1 MYLTNWIQEW
11 AKVKVIGGCIV
22 LGVLILGIIIFGIL
36 CLIKK

>member
-1 MYLTNWIQEW
+1 MYLTDWVQEW
-11 AKVKVIGGCIV
+11 TKVKTIGGCIV